1 MHDGGYHSMSNPVQG
16 FHNLLI
22 KMKMG
27 LLESKVL
34 GTTIPV
40 VEEDLVVGLDP
51 IKTLKVCT
59 VLYLQH
65 HIPTKFF
72 DVP

>member
-1 MHDGGYHSMSNPVQG
+1 MSNQVQG

-27 LLESKVL
+27 LIESKVL
-34 GTTIPV
+34 GTTILV

-51 IKTLKVCT
+51 INTLKVCM
-59 VLYLQH
+59 VMYLQH
-65 HIPTKFF
+65 HILTKIF

>member
-1 MHDGGYHSMSNPVQG
+1 MHDGGYHSMGNQVQG

-51 IKTLKVCT
+51 IKTLKVCM
-59 VLYLQH
+59 VLYVQH
-65 HIPTKFF
+65 YIPTKFF
-72 DVP
+72 YAP